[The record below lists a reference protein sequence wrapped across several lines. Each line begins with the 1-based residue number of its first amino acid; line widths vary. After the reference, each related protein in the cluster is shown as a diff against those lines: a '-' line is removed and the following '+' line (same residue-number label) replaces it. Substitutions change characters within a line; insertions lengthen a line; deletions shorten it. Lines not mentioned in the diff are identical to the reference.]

1 MRVIALSDW
10 NLVRFILLG
19 YPGRGNLLQRYRAV
33 SMSKHLTTA
42 CVVLLLLIGLSSTV
56 SAQHQYD
63 GHSSNTIAAVSDS
76 AGTARASAEVRK
88 SSPDDLIIGPD
99 DVLAI
104 NVWKEPEVSQ
114 TVPVRPDGKISLPL
128 IGEVMASGLTPIQLQ
143 ASITDALDNYLSHP
157 AVTVIVHEVKSQK
170 YVVVGQVAKPGSYE
184 LQTPMTVLDAI
195 AAAGGP
201 LEYAKLK
208 SIYVLRPGAKGTAVR
223 LPFNYKEAMKG
234 KHLAQNVELRSRDTV
249 VVP

>member
-1 MRVIALSDW
+1 MV
-10 NLVRFILLG
+10 
-19 YPGRGNLLQRYRAV
+19 
-33 SMSKHLTTA
+33 KHLTSV
-42 CVVLLLLIGLSSTV
+42 CSLLLLLTGLSSTV
-56 SAQHQYD
+56 AAQHQYEA
-63 GHSSNTIAAVSDS
+63 HSNAIAAVSDTAAT
-76 AGTARASAEVRK
+76 AGTSAEARK

-128 IGEVMASGLTPIQLQ
+128 IGEVMASGLTPTQLQ
-143 ASITDALDNYLSHP
+143 ASITLALDHYLSRP
-157 AVTVIVHEVKSQK
+157 AVTVIVHEVKSQR

-184 LQTPMTVLDAI
+184 LQMPMTVLDAI

-201 LEYAKLK
+201 LEYAKVK
-208 SIYVLRPGAKGTAVR
+208 SIYVLRAGPKGTTVR